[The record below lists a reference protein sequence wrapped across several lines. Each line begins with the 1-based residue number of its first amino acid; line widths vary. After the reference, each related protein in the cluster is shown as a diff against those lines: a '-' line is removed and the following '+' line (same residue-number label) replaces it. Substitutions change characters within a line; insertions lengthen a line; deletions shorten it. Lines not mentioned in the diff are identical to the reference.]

1 MQNLP
6 LYLFKFW
13 IAWHVIS
20 SDKGSALD
28 AVESGCTVCEMEQ
41 CDGTV
46 GFGGRL
52 VHKNIGLMLV
62 MDTARWV
69 WSSANVYVYSDDM
82 ITLNK
87 PDFDILRRYEI

>member
-1 MQNLP
+1 MQHIFYFSNWSSEIIPHNMRWVIYKLDSNLNAK
-6 LYLFKFW
+6 LAFVFIQFW

-52 VHKNIGLMLV
+52 VHKNIG
-62 MDTARWV
+62 WC
-69 WSSANVYVYSDDM
+69 
-82 ITLNK
+82 
-87 PDFDILRRYEI
+87 